1 SLTSTDRTSIRKQK
15 REEKDME
22 ARQTLRGNAVPKG
35 LVVVLAMCA
44 AAALAA
50 GAAVVSKDLAGSG
63 ATTSATVHAAPGT
76 VLPQDAPAGSALIDR
91 GAEAQAASQA
101 APTLVHHG
109 RSSGSQSITDDGS
122 VQAADTHGPDRSEER
137 RVGKE
142 CRARRSVDHRKKRK

>member
-1 SLTSTDRTSIRKQK
+1 
-15 REEKDME
+15 ME

-63 ATTSATVHAAPGT
+63 ATTSSTVHAAPGP
-76 VLPQDAPAGSALIDR
+76 VLRQDALAGSALIDR

-101 APTLVHHG
+101 APILVHAPIQARPG
-109 RSSGSQSITDDGS
+109 RSSGSQSITEDGS
-122 VQAADTHGPDRSEER
+122 VQAADTHGPDSDLTRSLPSQSDVPTFREGYR
-137 RVGKE
+137 Y
-142 CRARRSVDHRKKRK
+142 